1 MLSYIMQI
9 NLWVTNMYFENK
21 RTGKMMECPPYK
33 CKVCGLSD
41 IEYSY
46 QVCRF
51 CGWEDD
57 DIQNDYPN
65 YIGGANK
72 MSLNQYKKFWE
83 ENKDVLQSEPNI
95 FLAIEL
101 SEKYYQTHFKKEN
114 EELLKR
120 EQDIE

>member
-1 MLSYIMQI
+1 M
-9 NLWVTNMYFENK
+9 FFKDE

-33 CKVCGLSD
+33 CKVCGLGN

-46 QVCRF
+46 QICDI

-57 DIQNDYPN
+57 DIQNDSPD
-65 YIGGANK
+65 YIGGANE

-83 ENKDVLQSEPNI
+83 ENKDVLQNKPNTS
-95 FLAIEL
+95 LAIEL
-101 SEKYYQTHFKKEN
+101 SEEYYQIHFKKEN